1 MTRRIAS
8 EEEIRAGDRAF
19 VRWLLPPG
27 LKFLVPVQEWEKKW
41 ELASESEP
49 EAGQ

>member
-1 MTRRIAS
+1 MTRRIAC
-8 EEEIRAGDRAF
+8 EEEIRAGNRAQA
-19 VRWLLPPG
+19 RWLLPPG
-27 LKFLVPVQEWEKKW
+27 LKFLIPVQEWEQKW

>member
-1 MTRRIAS
+1 MTTRIAS
-8 EEEIRAGDRAF
+8 EEEIRAGNRAF
-19 VRWLLPPG
+19 ARWLLPPP

-41 ELASESEP
+41 ELVSESEP